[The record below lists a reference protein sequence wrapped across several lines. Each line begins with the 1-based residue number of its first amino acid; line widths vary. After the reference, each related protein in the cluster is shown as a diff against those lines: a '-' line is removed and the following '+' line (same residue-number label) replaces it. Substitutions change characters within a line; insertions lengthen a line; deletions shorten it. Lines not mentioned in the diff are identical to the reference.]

1 MNSEYL
7 ARDAL
12 SRMNM
17 SVVALAPHYTGMV
30 ADLRMMAQTDPEQ
43 GKAAFLARRSEL
55 CAAYG
60 FAESDQ
66 RKPFA
71 FAGGIAIIPVH
82 GSLINRFGQ
91 SWGYVTGYNFVRQQK
106 NLAMLDDDV
115 KGIIYD
121 FNSYGGEA
129 AGCFELAAEIYAD
142 RGKKPTLAAVDSNCY
157 SAAYAL
163 ASGADRIIVTPSGGA
178 GSIGVV
184 AMHVDMSKLLEDWG
198 VVITLIH
205 AGAHKV
211 DGNPFEKLPD
221 DVRADIQSSVDK
233 SRTMFASLVAKN
245 RGMDIAKVLETE
257 ARIYR
262 ADDALSIGLID
273 AVATPTEALQA
284 FFGELSGSTSQ
295 RQKED
300 KMSTQDQEIK
310 PGASAADPAAIAQAS
325 AEAQKAERTRV
336 SGILNCEE
344 ATGRTQL
351 ATHLALNTSMSVD
364 EAKTTLAAVPVVEPK
379 ADTTKPGDN
388 RFKTAMDNGA
398 HPNVGADG
406 AAGAEGGDG
415 ESASARILRNQEA
428 ATGLK
433 LVSK

>member
-17 SVVALAPHYTGMV
+17 SVVALAPHYTGLV
-30 ADLRMMAQTDPEQ
+30 ADLRMMAQTNPEQ

-91 SWGYVTGYNFVRQQK
+91 SWGYVTGYNFIRQQK
-106 NLAMLDDDV
+106 NLAILDDDV
-115 KGIIYD
+115 KAIFYD

-129 AGCFELAAEIYAD
+129 AGCFELTAEIYAD
-142 RGKKPTLAAVDSNCY
+142 RGKKPTLAVVDSNCY

-163 ASGADRIIVTPSGGA
+163 ASGADRIVVTPSGGA

-184 AMHVDMSKLLEDWG
+184 AMHVNMSKLLEDWG
-198 VVITLIH
+198 VDITLIH

-221 DVRADIQSSVDK
+221 DVRADIQLSVEK

-245 RGMDIAKVLETE
+245 RGMDIKKVLETE

-284 FFGELSGSTSQ
+284 FLGELSGSTSQ

-300 KMSTQDQEIK
+300 KMSTQDAGTK
-310 PGASAADPAAIAQAS
+310 PEASADPAAIAKAS

-351 ATHLALNTSMSVD
+351 ANHLALNTSMSVD
-364 EAKTTLAAVPVVEPK
+364 EAKATLAAVPIVEPK
-379 ADTTKPGDN
+379 AEAPKADAN
-388 RFKTAMDNGA
+388 RFKQSMDGST

-406 AAGAEGGDG
+406 AVGEGGDG